1 MAKKFA
7 LYNREKTYE
16 MPFGKL
22 ATPEYMRNKAPAMFV
37 SDYMI
42 ETDEEGDA
50 ILGYYKLSTERTKHN
65 IDSQLSTEEAIQCI
79 EGLFNSK

>member
-1 MAKKFA
+1 MARKFA

-22 ATPEYMRNKAPAMFV
+22 ATPEYMQNKAPAMFV

-50 ILGYYKLSTERTKHN
+50 ILGYYKLSTMRTKHN
-65 IDSQLSTEEAIQCI
+65 VDPQLTSAEAVQYI
-79 EGLFNSK
+79 EDLFNSK